1 VADRSLRL
9 ILEDFEPEPIP
20 VSLLHREDRLPQA
33 KVQSFIAYAAPR
45 LRQALKSGA
54 L

>member
-1 VADRSLRL
+1 LRL

-33 KVQSFIAYAAPR
+33 KVQGFIAFAAPR
-45 LRQALKSGA
+45 QRAELKSRSARFG
-54 L
+54 

>member
-1 VADRSLRL
+1 MYRPG
-9 ILEDFEPEPIP
+9 LETDAAENGRDQAEGGDE
-20 VSLLHREDRLPQA
+20 LRLPQA